1 MSESTSKRV
10 RLLRDLSRDPGILI
24 LAYPY
29 ARTWREI
36 SRKSVQ
42 QSWSEVPPGEHAAM
56 HVHIPF
62 CRTKCTYCDFL
73 AYYGRSDSEIERY
86 LDLLRQ
92 DIRVVAGMAGHVAVE
107 SMEFGG
113 GTPSLLSVEQVA
125 AIMDGVR
132 ARFRFS
138 PDADVTM
145 EVLPD
150 TSITTNLMAGWKREG
165 ITRLSFGVQFLD
177 DDLKKKLNRE
187 DTTEEILRILR
198 SVREA
203 GFDDFSVDLMCG
215 LPEQTEESWRHT
227 CQEIL
232 RLHPPHVCVF
242 PVSVRHEGI
251 ALYNYRAALLRP
263 SRSRQTYEE
272 AYQFLLEAGYQRTTR
287 HNFRLGKQ
295 DFTYERLM
303 ADLAPVIGLG
313 AHSISQAKD
322 CIYKNHSHLGK
333 YETAVSTGEPPL
345 HTGHIFPEEEKPY
358 NYAVRRIEH
367 LRLDGKDFAARF
379 GRSLREAFP
388 EEISLLE
395 EFGLARMN
403 GADLELTPD
412 GVYYTAAVKRTFFHP
427 SAWDRFESMR
437 PEEFKLD
444 RGIFDAVESPA
455 SVST

>member
-1 MSESTSKRV
+1 MVSGLRE
-10 RLLRDLSRDPGILI
+10 RLLRDLSKDPGILI

-36 SRKSVQ
+36 SKKSVQ
-42 QSWSEVPPGEHAAM
+42 QSWSDVPPSERAAM
-56 HVHIPF
+56 HVHVPF
-62 CRTKCTYCDFL
+62 CRRKCMYCDFL
-73 AYYGRSDSEIERY
+73 AYYERPDSEIERY
-86 LDLLRQ
+86 LSLLQ
-92 DIRVVAGMAGHVAVE
+92 QEIRVVADMAGHVTVE

-125 AIMDGVR
+125 AVMDGVR

-145 EVLPD
+145 EVFPD
-150 TSITTNLMAGWKREG
+150 TSITTNLMAGWKCAG

-187 DTTEEILRILR
+187 DTTAEILRILW
-198 SVREA
+198 SIREA

-227 CQEIL
+227 CQEVL
-232 RLHPPHVCVF
+232 RLNPPHICVF

-251 ALYNYRAALLRP
+251 ALYNRRAVPLPP
-263 SRSRQTYEE
+263 SRSRQMYEE
-272 AYQFLLEAGYQRTTR
+272 ACDSLREAGYQRATR
-287 HNFRLGKQ
+287 HNFRLGKH

-313 AHSISQAKD
+313 AHSVSQAKD

-333 YETAVSTGEPPL
+333 YEAAVSTGELPV
-345 HTGHIFPEEEKPY
+345 HTGHIFHEEEKPY

-379 GRSLREAFP
+379 GKSLREAFP

-395 EFGLARMN
+395 EFGLTRMN
-403 GADLELTPD
+403 GADLELTHD

-427 SAWDRFESMR
+427 SAWERFESMR